1 MGFECSSNIPTSKRF
16 LSAKTLD
23 VINVTIAEQ
32 PISPCI
38 IFFYILNTIWSWR
51 KTIGWYHIYWLHLRL
66 GNTTFIDYTL
76 DHLQL
81 DIE

>member
-38 IFFYILNTIWSWR
+38 IFF
-51 KTIGWYHIYWLHLRL
+51 IYSTQFEADVRRL
-66 GNTTFIDYTL
+66 GDTTFIEYTL
-76 DHLQL
+76 DWVIPHLL
-81 DIE
+81 TTL

>member
-16 LSAKTLD
+16 LSAKTVD

-38 IFFYILNTIWSWR
+38 IFFL
-51 KTIGWYHIYWLHLRL
+51 
-66 GNTTFIDYTL
+66 YTQHNL
-76 DHLQL
+76 KLT
-81 DIE
+81 

>member
-1 MGFECSSNIPTSKRF
+1 MGFECSSNIPTSERF
-16 LSAKTLD
+16 LSAKTVD

-51 KTIGWYHIYWLHLRL
+51 KTIG
-66 GNTTFIDYTL
+66 
-76 DHLQL
+76 
-81 DIE
+81 